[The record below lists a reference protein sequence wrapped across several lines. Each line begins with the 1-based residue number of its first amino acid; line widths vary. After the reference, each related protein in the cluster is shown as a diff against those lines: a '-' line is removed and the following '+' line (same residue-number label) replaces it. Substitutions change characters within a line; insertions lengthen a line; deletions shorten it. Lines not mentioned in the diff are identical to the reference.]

1 MDKTIEIM
9 VVAMVALATGAVI
22 LFLASGQAEGFG
34 LFADERQQDA
44 QCTYWQQTCDDREQ
58 KPDYCGESVPSYCP
72 NTGESEGSGD
82 TTSNQDSNSDS
93 GNTASGG

>member
-1 MDKTIEIM
+1 M

-44 QCTYWQQTCDDREQ
+44 QCSYWEKTCDDGDP
-58 KPDYCGESVPSYCP
+58 KPDYCGESVPSTCP
-72 NTGESEGSGD
+72 NTGDSEESGD
-82 TTSNQDSNSDS
+82 TTTSQSSNSDS
-93 GNTASGG
+93 GNTAQDP